1 MEILMGDSIEA
12 ELRLLVRQ
20 VSERAAQGG
29 GMDRLT
35 YDALRAASVVL
46 SSQAPA
52 GEGRGR
58 EQALCAVRARLR
70 ACEAEPAVR
79 AA

>member
-1 MEILMGDSIEA
+1 MSASIEA

-20 VSERAAQGG
+20 VSKRATLGG

-35 YDALRAASVVL
+35 YDALTAASVALAGKALVGESL
-46 SSQAPA
+46 SRK
-52 GEGRGR
+52 E
-58 EQALCAVRARLR
+58 ALCAAQVRLR
-70 ACEAEPAVR
+70 ACEAQSYVE

>member
-1 MEILMGDSIEA
+1 MNENIEA

-20 VSERAAQGG
+20 VSERATRGG
-29 GMDRLT
+29 GLDRLT
-35 YDALRAASVVL
+35 YEALTAASVVL

-58 EQALCAVRARLR
+58 EEALCAAQARLR
-70 ACEAEPAVR
+70 ACEVGR
-79 AA
+79 CVKAA